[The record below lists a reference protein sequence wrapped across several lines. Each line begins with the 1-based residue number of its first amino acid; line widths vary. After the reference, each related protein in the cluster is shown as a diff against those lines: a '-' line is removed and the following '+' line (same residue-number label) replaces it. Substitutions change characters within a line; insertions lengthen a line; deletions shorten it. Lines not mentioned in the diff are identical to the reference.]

1 MLTLLKKFK
10 FTIAILLL
18 ALAAGSIWAGVF
30 LVRKREL
37 LIKFYDVGQ
46 GDSIFIRTPGNYKI
60 LIDGG
65 PNTKVVGY
73 LDRDLGFD
81 RSIDLVVLTHPQ
93 ADHLTGLVEVIRHF
107 KVKQVLT
114 SKVANDDAAI
124 YQLWVDTLKRT
135 KTPVSFT
142 SAGDKAVLSD
152 QVDLKIFWP
161 KEKEPK
167 VSNLNQAAVVLK
179 ITYKDFDLLLTADA
193 DRPTQ
198 PYTTFN
204 QKIEVLKVPHHG
216 SKTAIK
222 EDYLKQ
228 LAPQVSV
235 IMVGKTNSYGHPAP
249 ELIRQLQSINTKI
262 FRTDQNGTVEIVS
275 DGKKWYTRTQ
285 R

>member
-1 MLTLLKKFK
+1 MLALLKKFK

-18 ALAAGSIWAGVF
+18 ALVAGSIWAGVF
-30 LVRKREL
+30 LVGKREL
-37 LIKFYDVGQ
+37 VIKFYDVGQ
-46 GDSIFIRTPGNYKI
+46 GDCIFIRTPGNYKI

-93 ADHLTGLVEVIRHF
+93 ADHLTGLVEVVRQF

-114 SKVANDDAAI
+114 SNVANGSTAI
-124 YQLWVDTLKRT
+124 YQLWVDALKRT

-142 SAGDKAVLSD
+142 SAGDEAVLSD
-152 QVDLKIFWP
+152 QVDLKVFWP
-161 KEKEPK
+161 REKEPK
-167 VSNLNQAAVVLK
+167 VSNLNQAGVVLK

-193 DRPTQ
+193 DQPTQ

-204 QKIEVLKVPHHG
+204 QKIEVLKIPHHG

-222 EDYLKQ
+222 DTYLKQ

-249 ELIRQLQSINTKI
+249 ELLRQLQSINTKI